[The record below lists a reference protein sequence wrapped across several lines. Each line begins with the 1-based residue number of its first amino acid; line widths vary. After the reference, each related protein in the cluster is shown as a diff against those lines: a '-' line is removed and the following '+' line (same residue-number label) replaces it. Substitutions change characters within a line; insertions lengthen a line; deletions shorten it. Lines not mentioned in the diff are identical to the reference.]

1 MLQKIKSTIYDRV
14 QGLATQLSD
23 HLPHTPITA
32 YGVNFLFSEDKIHE
46 DLVDLIRLKD
56 LDETQDI
63 KHTITDEQCVRHLKL
78 NGRDLNFTI
87 KLKKALPL
95 ILIIILRFKI

>member
-1 MLQKIKSTIYDRV
+1 M
-14 QGLATQLSD
+14 
-23 HLPHTPITA
+23 
-32 YGVNFLFSEDKIHE
+32 
-46 DLVDLIRLKD
+46 DLIRLKD

-87 KLKKALPL
+87 KLKKESIAFDFNYNFEIQNLVDFKARMSETS
-95 ILIIILRFKI
+95 ILELKQEAVQFMSDIYSLELEGDTE